1 MQMPP
6 KTPETAPLMRE
17 VTRSLALIGGLAA
30 RVGASLA
37 PCCFPLL
44 GFLPPLAGW
53 VGWTAGS
60 PWITQ
65 GATLVALTGLW
76 LGRRRFGGTLS
87 LNCGLTGAGLIF
99 VAYHG
104 AFYAFLVYAGLV
116 LLVAAALGPWAYRF
130 AMRLLRRPILRS
142 VLTCPSCGFRQ
153 AERMP
158 TDACLFFWDCPGC
171 GARARPL
178 SGDCCVFCSYGS
190 VPCPPFQIGV
200 CACL

>member
-1 MQMPP
+1 MPP

-30 RVGASLA
+30 TVGASLA

-44 GFLPPLAGW
+44 GFLPALAGW
-53 VGWTAGS
+53 VGWTARS

-153 AERMP
+153 VERMP
-158 TDACLFFWDCPGC
+158 TDACLFFWDCPRC

-178 SGDCCVFCSYGS
+178 SGDCCVFCSSGS
-190 VPCPPFQIGV
+190 VPCPPVQIGV